1 MGGLSELYHKYVT
14 RVHKRLNIS
23 TFCIHTEYLAC
34 FPLISEGLVFIS
46 LQVYSVSVRLLIVIG
61 FLKLSIR
68 FIVLSQTI
76 LWKVAFFSIVKK
88 DRQF

>member
-1 MGGLSELYHKYVT
+1 
-14 RVHKRLNIS
+14 
-23 TFCIHTEYLAC
+23 
-34 FPLISEGLVFIS
+34 
-46 LQVYSVSVRLLIVIG
+46 
-61 FLKLSIR
+61 LKLSIR